1 MCTSSRL
8 LAALIHTAFMPSS
21 SCGGGRGSDPNLIP
35 RENANNNVHS
45 ERLVPTQ
52 VLILLAR
59 TVDASIKIF
68 NMTDLGASYLLVRA
82 KSISAL
88 NSSLPL
94 IILTSKGSFNC
105 GEKNLNTILTV
116 CHYYLHRLFDEPSE
130 ILRI

>member
-8 LAALIHTAFMPSS
+8 LAALIVTIFMLS
-21 SCGGGRGSDPNLIP
+21 SCGGGGGSDPNLIP

-45 ERLVPTQ
+45 ERLVATQ

-59 TVDASIKIF
+59 AVDASIKIF

-94 IILTSKGSFNC
+94 IVLTSKG
-105 GEKNLNTILTV
+105 
-116 CHYYLHRLFDEPSE
+116 
-130 ILRI
+130 

>member
-35 RENANNNVHS
+35 REKANNNLHS
-45 ERLVPTQ
+45 ERLVATQ

-59 TVDASIKIF
+59 VVVVSIKIF
-68 NMTDLGASYLLVRA
+68 DVTDLGASYVLARA

-94 IILTSKGSFNC
+94 IILTSKG
-105 GEKNLNTILTV
+105 
-116 CHYYLHRLFDEPSE
+116 
-130 ILRI
+130 